1 MKIEDLAFLVA
12 GETLALLE
20 KKYHYHIPE
29 EHKREIEAAIRDNL
43 NDIIEKTRKN

>member
-1 MKIEDLAFLVA
+1 MRIEDLAFRVA

-29 EHKREIEAAIRDNL
+29 EHKREIEATIRDNL
-43 NDIIEKTRKN
+43 TEIMKKTRKN